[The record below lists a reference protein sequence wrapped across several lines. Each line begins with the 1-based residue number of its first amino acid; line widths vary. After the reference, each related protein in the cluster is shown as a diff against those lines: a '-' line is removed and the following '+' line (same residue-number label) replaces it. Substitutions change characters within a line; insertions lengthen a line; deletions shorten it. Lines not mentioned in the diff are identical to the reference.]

1 MPAYDLLMLLIL
13 VCATILGAIKGFA
26 WQVASIASIFAS
38 YFIAYYFR
46 YDVAKMINAQPPWN
60 LFLAMLVLYAG
71 SSFLIW
77 MVFRLVS
84 GAIDKVRLKEFDRH
98 MGALFGFGKGV
109 AYCLLVTM
117 FAMTLLGPKKQQA
130 ICESR
135 SGYYISKILAG
146 ADGILPKEI
155 DQVIGPHLA
164 RLEQK
169 LEDGREGKFTDSPL
183 NTDSWNLGGLIDST
197 KNQLGATAS
206 DSANSFGIPDP
217 NTWGTNTWGQQTPPS
232 LPTTG
237 TTLRPQSLNPTQ
249 GFNSPGTGFS
259 TPAHNL
265 AIRPINS
272 EIRHSRFNPTTLAI
286 RDRPGRT
293 LASKRC
299 RKFPD
304 SPMAAR

>member
-1 MPAYDLLMLLIL
+1 
-13 VCATILGAIKGFA
+13 
-26 WQVASIASIFAS
+26 
-38 YFIAYYFR
+38 
-46 YDVAKMINAQPPWN
+46 
-60 LFLAMLVLYAG
+60 
-71 SSFLIW
+71 
-77 MVFRLVS
+77 
-84 GAIDKVRLKEFDRH
+84 

-197 KNQLGATAS
+197 KISLAQPRAIRQTRSVFRIRTPGEPIPGANKLRHRFQRPEPHCDHNRSTQPKASTHQEPALAPQL
-206 DSANSFGIPDP
+206 
-217 NTWGTNTWGQQTPPS
+217 
-232 LPTTG
+232 
-237 TTLRPQSLNPTQ
+237 
-249 GFNSPGTGFS
+249 
-259 TPAHNL
+259 HNL

-272 EIRHSRFNPTTLAI
+272 EIRHSRFNPTIWQSGIDLAEHSPANAAASSRI
-286 RDRPGRT
+286 LRWPRGDAADQSGRLPAIDGQPEIRGRRSMGGTPLNVSEERDRSRSTNPTRQRGP
-293 LASKRC
+293 L
-299 RKFPD
+299 
-304 SPMAAR
+304 